1 MCEVTAFMDC
11 TAESLCYPPIQHVHV
26 PKCGGTSVQTFFC
39 RAFPL
44 DAMLWMDRVRDAPQ
58 RTRIAML
65 AQCQG
70 NEISANRLLIHSMNT
85 QYGPLR
91 RRWMRKGFE
100 QEVRKRAQKSR
111 LVYVHNPYG
120 YRCLIGGKATR
131 PVVVVR
137 DPWERYVSCLKHME
151 RLTEADMTVAQP
163 YEQQLWKQVLTWDV
177 EDLALRQ
184 DSLLPLAGETAIYGR
199 IVETIA
205 RSGALA
211 IKRLPSGVR
220 REVIARTCLPLP
232 MLGEWLTSIA
242 ITYGVDPG
250 LARLREN
257 TAHSDSRF
265 DGFSWESAGA
275 KLRAQVC
282 ASQDYQVYSDALE
295 HSRVVEETLV

>member
-1 MCEVTAFMDC
+1 MQLTVE
-11 TAESLCYPPIQHVHV
+11 LCRTQPIQHVHV
-26 PKCGGTSVQTFFC
+26 PKCGGTTIQAFFC
-39 RAFPL
+39 RGFL
-44 DAMLWMDRVRDAPQ
+44 LEEMLWMDRVRDAPKQ
-58 RTRIAML
+58 TRRAML
-65 AQCQG
+65 GQCQG
-70 NEISANRLLIHSMNT
+70 DEIKANRLLISAMGT
-85 QYGPLR
+85 EYGPLR
-91 RRWMRKGFE
+91 RRWMRKGYE
-100 QEVRKRAQKSR
+100 QEVRKRAQKAR

-163 YEQQLWKQVLTWDV
+163 HELKLWKQVLTWDV

-242 ITYGVDPG
+242 TTYGVDPG

-257 TAHSDSRF
+257 TAHADSRF
-265 DGFSWESAGA
+265 DGLSWESAGA
-275 KLRAQVC
+275 QLRAQVC
-282 ASQDYQVYSDALE
+282 ASQDYQVYSDALK